1 MQSELVALQP
11 QLVKTVGE
19 VEQLMVKISKEKAE
33 VVEPKVSGRGGGEGK
48 GGSGEGDGPCQWKC
62 STAKMGLFHPSI
74 PFAPLP
80 PFHSGHP
87 SIPVTPPSP
96 PPQAAIVK
104 VDEANA
110 QEKANAAK
118 AIKDEC
124 ESDLAE
130 VRGDGGM
137 DADLVRQAWCG
148 ARGGAEARGAGS
160 ARAGG

>member
-19 VEQLMVKISKEKAE
+19 VEQLMVKISKEKSE
-33 VVEPKVSGRGGGEGK
+33 VVEPKVSGGGAGGGRERGAGGGGRQQESGQHPFISGSVSGERKGRGREARVNLKAMARVDGCAVQIWGK
-48 GGSGEGDGPCQWKC
+48 GG
-62 STAKMGLFHPSI
+62 LFRPSI

-80 PFHSGHP
+80 S
-87 SIPVTPPSP
+87 
-96 PPQAAIVK
+96 QAAIVK

-130 VRGDGGM
+130 VGG
-137 DADLVRQAWCG
+137 QYG
-148 ARGGAEARGAGS
+148 AFGGQV
-160 ARAGG
+160 

>member
-1 MQSELVALQP
+1 M
-11 QLVKTVGE
+11 
-19 VEQLMVKISKEKAE
+19 KAMAH
-33 VVEPKVSGRGGGEGK
+33 VH
-48 GGSGEGDGPCQWKC
+48 GSAVQQRWDFFTPPFH
-62 STAKMGLFHPSI
+62 SPPSHPSI
-74 PFAPLP
+74 PATLP
-80 PFHSGHP
+80 FRS
-87 SIPVTPPSP
+87 PPPP

-110 QEKANAAK
+110 QEKANAAT